1 MRLASTVRSRLADLV
16 DLPFELGKTGR
27 PFTLVSCV
35 KIQAHFAQ
43 PS

>member
-1 MRLASTVRSRLADLV
+1 MRLASTVRCRLADLV

-27 PFTLVSCV
+27 PFTLASCV
-35 KIQAHFAQ
+35 KIQADFAQ